1 MTRLPPPDMKP
12 IGTAPKD
19 GTRIVVWRENY
30 GLYNV
35 VWVDGAWSVR
45 VGRPPLP
52 TAEVTRWMPVP
63 PPPTGAEILGITEEE
78 YARLQEQRRL
88 EAEAEEDD

>member
-1 MTRLPPPDMKP
+1 
-12 IGTAPKD
+12 
-19 GTRIVVWRENY
+19 
-30 GLYNV
+30 
-35 VWVDGAWSVR
+35 
-45 VGRPPLP
+45 
-52 TAEVTRWMPVP
+52 MPVP